1 MIHFI
6 TDSTSNLTKT
16 LIGTY
21 PIDVVS
27 LSVLVDDEVFIED
40 QTTNAAFYSK
50 IKTSVNFPKSAQPS
64 LDKVFDAFE
73 SAVRAGKAV
82 IGCFISSE
90 MSGTYQ
96 TACMVRLQLM
106 ETYPE
111 AQIHIID
118 SRTNCMQLGFAVLA
132 GAKLAQS
139 GADFEAVCQHMEAHE
154 KRSRF
159 IFMPETLEYLKRGG
173 RMGGA
178 AALFGSLL
186 QILPIL
192 TVKDGKT
199 DVLQKVRTKKKAVE
213 SMVQIALDD
222 IKRCGL
228 DQVAVHHI
236 EALDEGRALAEKLET
251 LLGVTVPVVD
261 IGPVI
266 GTHVGPGAIG
276 IAYDLKEPLRQDF

>member
-6 TDSTSNLTKT
+6 TDSTSNLTQS
-16 LIGTY
+16 LIGNY
-21 PIDVVS
+21 PIEMLS
-27 LSVLVDDEVFIED
+27 LSVIVDDEVFIED
-40 QTTNAAFYSK
+40 QTTNEAFYKKMKASEH
-50 IKTSVNFPKSAQPS
+50 FPKSAQPS

-96 TACMVRLQLM
+96 TACMVRGQLL

-118 SRTNCMQLGFAVLA
+118 SRTNCMQLGYAVLA
-132 GAKLAQS
+132 GAKLAET
-139 GADFEAVCQHMEAHE
+139 GASFETVCQHMEAHE

-159 IFMPETLEYLKRGG
+159 VFIPETLEYLKRGG

-178 AALFGSLL
+178 TALIGSLL

-192 TVKDGKT
+192 TVKAGKT

-213 SMVQIALDD
+213 AMIAVALDD
-222 IKRCGL
+222 INRCGL
-228 DQVAVHHI
+228 SQIAVHHI
-236 EALDEGRALAEKLET
+236 EAFDEGRALAEKLEG
-251 LLGVTVPVVD
+251 LLGINIPVVD

-276 IAYDLKEPLRQDF
+276 IAYDLKEPLK